1 MRHGVPASWAA
12 VAAEEHCG
20 GDGGRRSDVEL
31 DMDIELEMKISSR
44 LQAAV
49 GVEAKGAGEG

>member
-1 MRHGVPASWAA
+1 MG
-12 VAAEEHCG
+12 CG
-20 GDGGRRSDVEL
+20 CGGEALRGDGGRRSDVEL